1 MPHGEMELQPIE
13 LTREISFPGNILFD
27 SNSLQLQG
35 NYADQLSAYRAKRV
49 WKQTLETCFL
59 LDRDQDFVLVM
70 RSDLETGI
78 FTLSC
83 EFVSACAR
91 YAFWRLT
98 NHQAPEAQYLIETAH
113 IPQSESHHD
122 DFLSAGD
129 MRSVME
135 CEMERS
141 GVQRLP
147 GRRNPLII
155 AAKRWLAVLR
165 SIVPYVRNPGRQ

>member
-1 MPHGEMELQPIE
+1 MPQGEIELQPIE

-27 SNSLQLQG
+27 SNRLQLLG
-35 NYADQLSAYRAKRV
+35 NYADQLSAYRAKKV

-70 RSDLETGI
+70 RSDLGSGSFI
-78 FTLSC
+78 LSC

-113 IPQSESHHD
+113 IPQSESRHD
-122 DFLSAGD
+122 DFLSASD
-129 MRSVME
+129 MRSVLDS
-135 CEMERS
+135 EMEKAGLEYLS
-141 GVQRLP
+141 QRP
-147 GRRNPLII
+147 VSIGQTIW
-155 AAKRWLAVLR
+155 RWFARLFH
-165 SIVPYVRNPGRQ
+165 